1 MHTSL
6 SVYTSSQQTYRIDSC
21 VPTNQLVGCSSVQ
34 EPVDAFLLFISDKM
48 VKSMVKFT
56 NLEGKR
62 NKADFVE
69 TDDIEMRAFVGC
81 ILFLGGMKQ
90 NMLSSTTVF
99 DAMYGQGFVLA
110 SFSRNRFLQLLNFLR
125 FDDKE
130 TRSARRSRD
139 VFASFRDFWDAFTRN
154 LSDHYIPGPFI
165 TIDEQLVPFRGRCS
179 FIQYLPSKPDK
190 DGIKIFWA
198 ADAEN
203 NFPLVAEPCLGR
215 PLGADRQVN
224 VGRNVALRLSAP
236 FFDSGRNVTTDN
248 FFTDKELSDVLQN
261 NGLTFVGTVRAN
273 KRFLPESFKNKRGLQ
288 LHASSFLFQ
297 DKTTI
302 VNYQTKRNK
311 NVVAMSTMHHD
322 CAVAPQAPKKPD
334 IIRFYNSTKGAVDSV
349 DQMAHAYS
357 TKHITRRWPM
367 VLFYNTLDLSTIAAR
382 IVWSIKF
389 PDHLLSKKDARP
401 QFILR
406 VAEQLSLEHMERRL
420 CAQNMP
426 KFLKNTMEM
435 HVQHLQQKAATSLDE
450 RQIARAGGKRKRPA
464 SAQRPSTSKQISQ
477 KKPNKNQ
484 GRCGSCS

>member
-6 SVYTSSQQTYRIDSC
+6 SVYASSQQTYRTDSC

-56 NLEGKR
+56 SLEGKHD
-62 NKADFVE
+62 KADFVE

-90 NMLSSTTVF
+90 SMLSSTTVF
-99 DAMYGQGFVLA
+99 DAMYGQGFVRA
-110 SFSRNRFLQLLNFLR
+110 SFSRNRFLRLLNFLR

-139 VFASFRDFWDAFTRN
+139 VFAPFRDFWDAFTKN

-203 NFPLVAEPCLGR
+203 NFPLVAEPYLGR

-224 VGRNVALRLSAP
+224 LGRNVTLRLSAP
-236 FFDSGRNVTTDN
+236 FFNSGRNVTTDN

-273 KRFLPESFKNKRGLQ
+273 KRFLPESFKNKRAAAACVLLPLSGQ
-288 LHASSFLFQ
+288 
-297 DKTTI
+297 
-302 VNYQTKRNK
+302 N
-311 NVVAMSTMHHD
+311 HH
-322 CAVAPQAPKKPD
+322 
-334 IIRFYNSTKGAVDSV
+334 R
-349 DQMAHAYS
+349 
-357 TKHITRRWPM
+357 
-367 VLFYNTLDLSTIAAR
+367 
-382 IVWSIKF
+382 
-389 PDHLLSKKDARP
+389 
-401 QFILR
+401 
-406 VAEQLSLEHMERRL
+406 QLSDEAKQKRCSHEH
-420 CAQNMP
+420 N
-426 KFLKNTMEM
+426 
-435 HVQHLQQKAATSLDE
+435 
-450 RQIARAGGKRKRPA
+450 A
-464 SAQRPSTSKQISQ
+464 S
-477 KKPNKNQ
+477 
-484 GRCGSCS
+484 

>member
-6 SVYTSSQQTYRIDSC
+6 SVYASSQQTYMIDPC

-62 NKADFVE
+62 NEADFVE

-90 NMLSSTTVF
+90 SKLSSTTVF
-99 DAMYGQGFVLA
+99 DAMYGQGFVRA
-110 SFSRNRFLQLLNFLR
+110 SFSHNRFLQLLNFLR

-139 VFASFRDFWDAFTRN
+139 VFAPFRDFWDVFAKN

-190 DGIKIFWA
+190 YGIKMFWA

-224 VGRNVALRLSAP
+224 LGRNVALCLSAP
-236 FFDSGRNVTTDN
+236 FFNSGRNVTTDN
-248 FFTDKELSDVLQN
+248 FFTDKELSDVLQD

-273 KRFLPESFKNKRGLQ
+273 KRFLPESFKTKRGLQ
-288 LHASSFLFQ
+288 LHAFSFLFQ

-311 NVVAMSTMHHD
+311 NVVVRSTMHHD
-322 CAVAPQAPKKPD
+322 CAVAPQAPKKKPD
-334 IIRFYNSTKGAVDSV
+334 IICFYNSTKGAVDSV

-357 TKHITRRWPM
+357 KRITRRWPM

-389 PDHLLSKKDARP
+389 PDHLLSKKRC
-401 QFILR
+401 Q
-406 VAEQLSLEHMERRL
+406 
-420 CAQNMP
+420 
-426 KFLKNTMEM
+426 
-435 HVQHLQQKAATSLDE
+435 
-450 RQIARAGGKRKRPA
+450 A
-464 SAQRPSTSKQISQ
+464 SVHSS
-477 KKPNKNQ
+477 
-484 GRCGSCS
+484 GC

>member
-1 MHTSL
+1 M
-6 SVYTSSQQTYRIDSC
+6 
-21 VPTNQLVGCSSVQ
+21 
-34 EPVDAFLLFISDKM
+34 DAFLLFISDKM

-69 TDDIEMRAFVGC
+69 TYDIEMRAFVGC

-90 NMLSSTTVF
+90 SMLSSTTVF
-99 DAMYGQGFVLA
+99 DAMYGQGFVRA

-139 VFASFRDFWDAFTRN
+139 VFAPFRDFCDAFTKN

-190 DGIKIFWA
+190 YGIKIFWA

-203 NFPLVAEPCLGR
+203 NFPLVAEPYLGR
-215 PLGADRQVN
+215 PLGADRQIN
-224 VGRNVALRLSAP
+224 LGRNVTLRLSAP
-236 FFDSGRNVTTDN
+236 FFNSGRNVTTDN

-273 KRFLPESFKNKRGLQ
+273 KRFLPESFKNERGLQ

-311 NVVAMSTMHHD
+311 NVVFMCTMHHE
-322 CAVAPQAPKKPD
+322 CAVAPQASKKKPD
-334 IIRFYNSTKGAVDSV
+334 IIRFCNSTKL
-349 DQMAHAYS
+349 
-357 TKHITRRWPM
+357 ILLIRWLMRIP
-367 VLFYNTLDLSTIAAR
+367 LNTLPDDGRWCSFTTPWISAPLLPVLCGASSFRTISFPKKMPGLS
-382 IVWSIKF
+382 SSF
-389 PDHLLSKKDARP
+389 GLLNSCRWNIWREG
-401 QFILR
+401 FVHR
-406 VAEQLSLEHMERRL
+406 T
-420 CAQNMP
+420 CQN
-426 KFLKNTMEM
+426 
-435 HVQHLQQKAATSLDE
+435 S
-450 RQIARAGGKRKRPA
+450 
-464 SAQRPSTSKQISQ
+464 
-477 KKPNKNQ
+477 
-484 GRCGSCS
+484 

>member
-1 MHTSL
+1 M
-6 SVYTSSQQTYRIDSC
+6 
-21 VPTNQLVGCSSVQ
+21 
-34 EPVDAFLLFISDKM
+34 
-48 VKSMVKFT
+48 
-56 NLEGKR
+56 
-62 NKADFVE
+62 
-69 TDDIEMRAFVGC
+69 
-81 ILFLGGMKQ
+81 
-90 NMLSSTTVF
+90 
-99 DAMYGQGFVLA
+99 
-110 SFSRNRFLQLLNFLR
+110 
-125 FDDKE
+125 
-130 TRSARRSRD
+130 
-139 VFASFRDFWDAFTRN
+139 FAPFRDFWDAFTKN
-154 LSDHYIPGPFI
+154 LSDHYIPI
-165 TIDEQLVPFRGRCS
+165 TIDEQLVLFRGRCS

-190 DGIKIFWA
+190 YGIQIFRA

-203 NFPLVAEPCLGR
+203 NFPLVAEPYLGR

-224 VGRNVALRLSAP
+224 LGKNVALRLSAP
-236 FFDSGRNVTTDN
+236 FFNSGRNVTTDS
-248 FFTDKELSDVLQN
+248 FFTDKELSDVLQD

-302 VNYQTKRNK
+302 VNYQTKRKK
-311 NVVAMSTMHHD
+311 NVVVMSTMHHD
-322 CAVAPQAPKKPD
+322 CAVAPQAPKKKPD

-357 TKHITRRWPM
+357 TKRITRRWPM
-367 VLFYNTLDLSTIAAR
+367 VLFYNTLDLNTIAAC

-406 VAEQLSLEHMERRL
+406 VAQQLSLQHMERRL

-426 KFLKNTMEM
+426 KLLKNTVEM

-464 SAQRPSTSKQISQ
+464 SAQRPSTSKQIGQ
-477 KKPNKNQ
+477 KKPNQNQ
-484 GRCGSCS
+484 GRCGSCSWKLDPKTRKSCFSCCSWVC